1 MHSGMHSGTHSGMQ
15 SEMQP
20 EMHSVAIHLHRTY
33 HGAARREGHRNVLR
47 PVCPELL
54 RKLQGFLSVPK
65 RLLLT
70 NSRPEAVLLL
80 LPFLGCELGTLL
92 LFNGHPLRVQS
103 SRLHLRLLIAYLLAP
118 LIALGLLTRFPP
130 LGSLLDLPP
139 LFAANYEAC
148 RLGHVAH
155 GE

>member
-1 MHSGMHSGTHSGMQ
+1 
-15 SEMQP
+15 
-20 EMHSVAIHLHRTY
+20 
-33 HGAARREGHRNVLR
+33 
-47 PVCPELL
+47 
-54 RKLQGFLSVPK
+54 
-65 RLLLT
+65 LLLT